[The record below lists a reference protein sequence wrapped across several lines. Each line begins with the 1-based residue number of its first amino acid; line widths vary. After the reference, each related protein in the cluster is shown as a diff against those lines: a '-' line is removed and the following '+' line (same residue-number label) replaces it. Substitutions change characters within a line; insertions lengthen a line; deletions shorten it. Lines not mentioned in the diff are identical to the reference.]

1 VTVARDVQGG
11 PGAASSAPA
20 LDWNSPTLVYGVIAA
35 CTVGAVFLRFVQLL
49 RPGYLLGVTEYDD
62 GVLFG
67 NAVRLVNGAIPY
79 RDFAVVQPPGS
90 ILLMAPAALVAKV
103 TGTDWGLGI
112 ARLLTVCADCAC
124 VPLLGLLVRRRGALA
139 AGVACGVY
147 AVYPDALVASH
158 TFLLEP
164 WLNMFCL
171 IGALLVFDGDRL
183 SGGRRLAWGGAA
195 FGFAAVVK
203 IWALIPLAVIGCL
216 VLRRGPRRLLPLA
229 GGAVAG
235 LGIPLLPFLILAQGA
250 VITDTVTDQFHSVT
264 QSNGGRVA
272 LLPRVSDMAG
282 LSLFPGLST
291 RIVVLVLLALAAVVS
306 IGYVAVYVSAGRLPA
321 DLDWYALISAVVV
334 IIALLRPYSYYQH
347 YGAFAGPFIALALAL
362 PVGLM
367 CQMGG
372 GGALLKT
379 LAVGTVAAIIIG
391 GIGFRQLVVE
401 VHQKPWDSPAAR
413 ADRLIPPGAC
423 VLTNDAALTITAN
436 RFVSGTPGCP
446 SMVDS
451 FGTLIAMTG
460 GYDWWASN
468 RVQDTVTALWRSEFA
483 QATYVWLQDPSQGQ
497 IRWTR
502 GLHDYFLSHFRLI
515 GLASHQAGTDK
526 VPRGGLYIR
535 R

>member
-1 VTVARDVQGG
+1 MTAVRDVRGR
-11 PGAASSAPA
+11 PASAAAT
-20 LDWNSPTLVYGVIAA
+20 LDWNSPLLVYGVITA
-35 CTVGAVFLRFVQLL
+35 CTVGAVLLRLLQLS

-67 NAVRLVNGAIPY
+67 NSVRLVNGVIPY

-90 ILLMAPAALVAKV
+90 ILLMAPVALVTKV

-112 ARLLTVCADCAC
+112 ARILTACADCAC
-124 VPLLGLLVRRRGALA
+124 VPLLGLLVRHRGALA

-158 TFLLEP
+158 TLLLEP

-171 IGALLVFDGDRL
+171 IGALLVFDGDRV

-195 FGFAAVVK
+195 FGFAVAVKV
-203 IWALIPLAVIGCL
+203 WALVPLVVIGCL

-235 LGIPLLPFLILAQGA
+235 LGIPVLPFLILAPRA
-250 VITDTVTDQFHSVT
+250 LITDTVTSQLVRGAASV
-264 QSNGGRVA
+264 GGRMA
-272 LLPRVSDMAG
+272 LLPRVGDMLG
-282 LSLFPGLST
+282 LSVFPGLST
-291 RIVVLVLLALAAVVS
+291 RFVVLVLLAVAAAVSV
-306 IGYVAVYVSAGRLPA
+306 GYMAACAAADRLPA
-321 DLDWYALISAVVV
+321 DLDWYAVVSAAAV
-334 IIALLRPYSYYQH
+334 IVIFLWPYSYYSH

-367 CQMGG
+367 CQAE
-372 GGALLKT
+372 GGAPVVKT
-379 LAVGTVAAIIIG
+379 LAVGAVAAVIIA
-391 GIGFRQLVVE
+391 GIGLRQLADE
-401 VHQKPWDSPAAR
+401 VHLQPWNSPAAK

-436 RFVSGTPGCP
+436 RFVSDTPGCP

-451 FGTLIAMTG
+451 FGTLIAMTD
-460 GYDWWASN
+460 GYNWWASN
-468 RVQDTVTALWRSEFA
+468 QVQDSVTALWRSEFA
-483 QATYVWLQDPSQGQ
+483 QATYVWLKTPSKGQ

-502 GLHDYFLSHFRLI
+502 GLHDYFVSHFRLI
-515 GLASHQAGTDK
+515 GLASYLPGTSK

-535 R
+535 T